1 MGLIE
6 ERGEGQPKHEGGRG
20 DESPGEKEEPQ
31 QRSRQP
37 EFPSW
42 QSVHP
47 CKREKMPFHH
57 VTAGLLYKGNYL
69 NRSLSAGSDSEQ
81 LANISVEEL
90 DDSFEISSAHTGGVI
105 AAWQQDNYWHLVALA
120 TLSLPQELGMA
131 MRSLGYM
138 PSEVE
143 LAIIMQ
149 RLDMDGDGQVDFDEF
164 MTILGPKLVS
174 SEGRDGFLGNTIDSI
189 FWQGTDGCVAVMSS
203 DSDHRAEMKFDMQ
216 RITLEELKHIL
227 YHAFRDHLTM
237 KDIENIIINEEES
250 LNENSGNC
258 QTEFEGQV
266 RDIVQ
271 FALNMKAVC
280 EMSALG
286 LYYNFP
292 SYAFLGVFV
301 CLILDEEQSDEN
313 VQLLS

>member
-1 MGLIE
+1 MRLPE
-6 ERGEGQPKHEGGRG
+6 QPGEGRPENEKKGNGGAPKGG
-20 DESPGEKEEPQ
+20 EEPLP
-31 QRSRQP
+31 RSQTP
-37 EFPSW
+37 NFPTW
-42 QSVHP
+42 
-47 CKREKMPFHH
+47 EKMPFHH

-90 DDSFEISSAHTGGVI
+90 DEIREAFRVLDRDGNGFISK
-105 AAWQQDNYWHLVALA
+105 
-120 TLSLPQELGMA
+120 QELGMA

-189 FWQGTDGCVAVMSS
+189 FWQ
-203 DSDHRAEMKFDMQ
+203 FDMQ

-250 LNENSGNC
+250 LNETSGNC
-258 QTEFEGQV
+258 QTEFEGGKQKAPLHCLPASASPVTFSPNSFGDPSVKICARKRAPFNSRPDGKMDIPVHSQKQNRQTCV
-266 RDIVQ
+266 RKSLICA
-271 FALNMKAVC
+271 FAM
-280 EMSALG
+280 
-286 LYYNFP
+286 
-292 SYAFLGVFV
+292 AFIISVM
-301 CLILDEEQSDEN
+301 LIAANQILRSGME
-313 VQLLS
+313 